1 MAKPSAHLSVVIPAY
16 NEEPNLSTTLRDIAG
31 FLRTKDYPYEI
42 IVVDDGSKDRT
53 SEIAA
58 AEARRF
64 DSFVLLKNP
73 ANRGKGYSVKRGV
86 LEAGGELVLFMD
98 ADNSTRI
105 GQIDPL
111 CDALQGGFDVAIGS
125 RRLQGSAIDLAQP
138 VWRRILG
145 NTYIWLS
152 KWLLGAKVQDV
163 NCGFKLFKKEAAKS
177 LFPRLTRE
185 DWTFD
190 SELIFLI
197 SKLGLKLKEVP
208 VRWHDIRTSKVK
220 PLRDGVRS
228 LWGLCKI
235 RLNRYD

>member
-125 RRLQGSAIDLAQP
+125 RRLKGSAIDLAQP

>member
-1 MAKPSAHLSVVIPAY
+1 LREPSAYLSVIIPAC
-16 NEEPNLSTTLRDIAG
+16 NEEPNLSTTLQDVAK
-31 FLRTKDYPYEI
+31 FLEKKDFRHEI
-42 IVVDDGSKDRT
+42 IIVDDGSKDRT

-64 DSFVLLKNP
+64 DSFILLKNP

-86 LEAGGELVLFMD
+86 LESGGEIVLFMD

-105 GQIDPL
+105 NQIE
-111 CDALQGGFDVAIGS
+111 ALIAALKAGFDVAIGS
-125 RRLQGSAIDLAQP
+125 RRLPGAAIDLAQP
-138 VWRRILG
+138 ISRRILG

-152 KWLLGAKVQDV
+152 KWLLGATVQDF

-177 LFPRLTRE
+177 LFPRLTSE

-220 PLRDGVRS
+220 PIRDGVKS
-228 LWGLCKI
+228 LWGLLKI

>member
-1 MAKPSAHLSVVIPAY
+1 VYLSVIIPAY
-16 NEEPNLSTTLRDIAG
+16 DEEPNLSTTLRNVAD
-31 FLRTKDYPYEI
+31 FLATKNYRHEI

-53 SEIAA
+53 AEIAD

-64 DSFVLLKNP
+64 ESFILLKNP
-73 ANRGKGYSVKRGV
+73 ANRGKGYSVKRGM
-86 LEAGGELVLFMD
+86 LEARGEIVLFMD

-105 GQIDPL
+105 GQIEPL
-111 CDALQGGFDVAIGS
+111 LAALNSGFDVAIGS
-125 RRLQGSAIDLAQP
+125 RRLPGAAIDLAQP

-152 KWLLGAKVQDV
+152 KWLLSATVQDV

-177 LFPRLTRE
+177 LFSRLTRE

-197 SKLGLKLKEVP
+197 SRLRLKLKEVP

-220 PLRDGVRS
+220 PLRDGVKS
-228 LWGLCKI
+228 LWGLIKI

>member
-1 MAKPSAHLSVVIPAY
+1 VYLSVIIPAY
-16 NEEPNLSTTLRDIAG
+16 NEEPNLSTTLGDVAD
-31 FLRTKDYPYEI
+31 FLATKEYRHEI

-64 DSFVLLKNP
+64 ESFILLKNP

-86 LEAGGELVLFMD
+86 LEARGEIVLFMD

-105 GQIDPL
+105 DQIDDL
-111 CDALQGGFDVAIGS
+111 IAVLKAGFDVAIGS
-125 RRLQGSAIDLAQP
+125 RRLPGAAIDLAQP
-138 VWRRILG
+138 ISRRILG

-152 KWLLGAKVQDV
+152 KWLLGATVQDF
-163 NCGFKLFKKEAAKS
+163 NCGFKLFKQEAAKS
-177 LFPRLTRE
+177 LFPRLTSE

-220 PLRDGVRS
+220 PIRDGVKS
-228 LWGLCKI
+228 LWGLIKI

>member
-1 MAKPSAHLSVVIPAY
+1 LAKPSAHLSVVIPAY

-220 PLRDGVRS
+220 PLRDGIRS